1 MPRSRL
7 KYIGLTPEEPVNIRL
22 LIVDEIALV
31 TVAFLKCSL
40 GFGLLELQKSR
51 LCVS

>member
-7 KYIGLTPEEPVNIRL
+7 KYFGLTPEEPFMRL
-22 LIVDEIALV
+22 LIVDEIALS

-40 GFGLLELQKSR
+40 GFGLLRYYSM
-51 LCVS
+51 

>member
-7 KYIGLTPEEPVNIRL
+7 KYNGLTPEEPFMHL

-31 TVAFLKCSL
+31 TVAFLKCSF
-40 GFGLLELQKSR
+40 GFGLLGYYPCRKVKML
-51 LCVS
+51 